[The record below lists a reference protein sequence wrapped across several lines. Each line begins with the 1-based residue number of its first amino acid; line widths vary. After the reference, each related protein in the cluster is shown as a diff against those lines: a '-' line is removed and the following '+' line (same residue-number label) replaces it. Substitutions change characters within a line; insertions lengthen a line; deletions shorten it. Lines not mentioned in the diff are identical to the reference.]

1 MDSTTSTRDKVEQD
15 PGDLTLG
22 LELDGMMMRRNV
34 ITELGSVDVEVDL
47 ASIFPVMSL
56 NNKKPDNKTK
66 CENDNRHQPP
76 TRVI

>member
-1 MDSTTSTRDKVEQD
+1 MDSTTITRDKVEQD

-34 ITELGSVDVEVDL
+34 IRELGSVDVEVDL

-66 CENDNRHQPP
+66 CENDNCPPP

>member
-1 MDSTTSTRDKVEQD
+1 MDSTTITRDKVEQD

-34 ITELGSVDVEVDL
+34 IRELGSVDVEVDL

-56 NNKKPDNKTK
+56 NNKKAGQQN
-66 CENDNRHQPP
+66 
-76 TRVI
+76 